1 MKRIFR
7 ILTIAIFVLALPIL
21 IHAQGLLRHP
31 NNGNRPGTYNHPVGW
46 TNPSGIPIDGGLSI
60 MLLLA
65 FGYGAK
71 KVRGLKT
78 QNKE

>member
-7 ILTIAIFVLALPIL
+7 ILTIAIFVLVFPIL
-21 IHAQGLLRHP
+21 IQAQGLLRHP
-31 NNGNRPGTYNHPVGW
+31 NDGSRPGGGNHPVGW
-46 TNPSGIPIDGGLSI
+46 TPPTGAPIDGGLSI

-71 KVRGLKT
+71 KFHGLRIQK
-78 QNKE
+78 KE